1 MKYQDRKK
9 KDQNKPQQL
18 SIFGLYKQVL
28 KVDGF
33 SVLLRSSLLQNN
45 SVLKTHT

>member
-18 SIFGLYKQVL
+18 PIFGLYKQVL
-28 KVDGF
+28 KVDG
-33 SVLLRSSLLQNN
+33 LLFQCTPVIIFAS
-45 SVLKTHT
+45 K